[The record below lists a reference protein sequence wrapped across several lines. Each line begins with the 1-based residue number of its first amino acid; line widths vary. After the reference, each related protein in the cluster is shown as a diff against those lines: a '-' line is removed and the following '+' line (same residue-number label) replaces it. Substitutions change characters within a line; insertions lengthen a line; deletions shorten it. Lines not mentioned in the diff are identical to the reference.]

1 MDIPKVQ
8 QLSKISTNE
17 AKRALTSTISKS
29 TLYDEIWLKSTGLN
43 LIKLLGA
50 YLGA

>member
-1 MDIPKVQ
+1 MQ
-8 QLSKISTNE
+8 EFEE
-17 AKRALTSTISKS
+17 ALEGRAIKDLKRDGA
-29 TLYDEIWLKSTGLN
+29 N

>member
-1 MDIPKVQ
+1 MADVEQIQIKECKVFNMYI
-8 QLSKISTNE
+8 LRGEGGS
-17 AKRALTSTISKS
+17 A
-29 TLYDEIWLKSTGLN
+29 GLN